1 MIVQFT
7 DNQAA
12 IMSSALHYYIK
23 QVGLSDV
30 TLNGQTVPGVAHL
43 DIIHGITV
51 ALRTAQPDPEPVTKD
66 ILEEIEDNIVP
77 LKANGEDSTED
88 ETVTPS

>member
-7 DNQAA
+7 ANQAA
-12 IMSSALHYYIK
+12 IITSALHCYIK

-30 TLNGQTVPGVAHL
+30 TLGGQTVPGVTHL

-51 ALRTAQPDPEPVTKD
+51 ALRNGKPDPVVEDSPK
-66 ILEEIEDNIVP
+66 ESEDNVVP
-77 LKANGEDSTED
+77 LKANGEDDTED